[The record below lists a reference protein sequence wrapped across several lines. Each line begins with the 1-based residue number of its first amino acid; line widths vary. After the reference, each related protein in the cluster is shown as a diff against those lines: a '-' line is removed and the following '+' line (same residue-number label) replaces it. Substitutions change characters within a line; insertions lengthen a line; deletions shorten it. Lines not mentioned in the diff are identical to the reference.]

1 MENITGNNANSGRDF
16 DNQNNANN
24 NNLNNTSGSSLNNLS
39 GSSRAGLD
47 NDSNLNSGSSMSDS
61 GMSSGSSMSG
71 HTGSSRI
78 MTGMFRDRSSAERAY
93 NSLHSRGYTK
103 DDVNLIMSDDT
114 RKKHFGEDTAN
125 TDLGDKALEGAG
137 AGSAIGGTL
146 GAIVGAVAAIGT
158 SVAIPGLG
166 LVVAGPL
173 AAGLAGAGAGG
184 LTGGLLG
191 ALVGSGIPEDRA
203 KEYEHGVKEGGIV
216 MGVHPRNDDDATY
229 LENEWR
235 NSNGESIYR

>member
-1 MENITGNNANSGRDF
+1 MENNTGANSGRDF
-16 DNQNNANN
+16 NNGN
-24 NNLNNTSGSSLNNLS
+24 NNLNNTSGSGSSLNNLS

-47 NDSNLNSGSSMSDS
+47 NDSNLRT
-61 GMSSGSSMSG
+61 GSSMSG
-71 HTGSSRI
+71 STGSSRM

-93 NSLHSRGYTK
+93 NSLSSRGYTK

-114 RKKHFGEDTAN
+114 RKRHFGEDTAD

-216 MGVHPRNDDDATY
+216 MGVHPRNDEDATY